1 MYDEEGYDPY
11 NAYYTK
17 EVEEAYFAMLDE
29 LGKAATPKY
38 TFIAPH
44 GAKYTF
50 IAPHGAMCYQEY
62 LAYCKYQDSLEDQCY
77 DTLPF

>member
-29 LGKAATPKY
+29 LGKAATPE
-38 TFIAPH
+38 
-44 GAKYTF
+44 YTF

>member
-29 LGKAATPKY
+29 LGKAAAPEY
-38 TFIAPH
+38 TCIEP
-44 GAKYTF
+44 Y
-50 IAPHGAMCYQEY
+50 GAMCYQEY